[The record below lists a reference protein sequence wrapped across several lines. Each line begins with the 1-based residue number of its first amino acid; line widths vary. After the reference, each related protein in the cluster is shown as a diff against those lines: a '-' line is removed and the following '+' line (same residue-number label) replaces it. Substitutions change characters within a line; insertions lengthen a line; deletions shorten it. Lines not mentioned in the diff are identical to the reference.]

1 VITEEKIRWVVN
13 GFGAYKT
20 AGKDKIFPGFLQQGI
35 ETLVVPLCEILTT
48 CLAFGYVPKA

>member
-20 AGKDKIFPGFLQQGI
+20 AGKDEIFPGFLQQGI